1 MPLLNTPINELSYR
15 PRFEIELALKC
26 MAGRKLSWK
35 STCQCPDY
43 SSELSEDLDR
53 LKYAYKEFTGSEM
66 DIEGLKEI
74 YVSE

>member
-1 MPLLNTPINELSYR
+1 
-15 PRFEIELALKC
+15 
-26 MAGRKLSWK
+26 LSWK